1 MTQYRI
7 VSTTDHQN
15 LGMIIDEPEIS
26 DEINLISGMSFIVEN
41 KSFNGSAMQISNS
54 NYIIN
59 CIRSN

>member
-1 MTQYRI
+1 MIKYRI

-26 DEINLISGMSFIVEN
+26 DEINLISGMNFIVEN
-41 KSFNGSAMQISNS
+41 KNSDGNAIQLSNS

>member
-15 LGMIIDEPEIS
+15 LGMIIDDPEIF
-26 DEINLISGMSFIVEN
+26 DTINLISGMSFIVEN
-41 KSFNGSAMQISNS
+41 KIFDGSDMQISNS